1 MEGRPTC
8 AMEASRSRPRPA
20 GLLATFVAL
29 ALTLAPAAG
38 AATRNVTPNDR
49 AFSAQWELA
58 DNAIMGARTAWGTST
73 GAGVVVAVLDTGAQL
88 DHPDLAG
95 NLWTNPA
102 DGSHGYDFVNHD
114 NDPSDDNGH
123 GTSVA
128 GIIAARGNNGIGVT
142 GVAPQTKLMIVK
154 VLGADGSG
162 DEGQVAAGVL
172 YAVRNGAK
180 IINLSMAGP
189 QDDPTLEAALQ
200 TARDAGVLIVAAAGN
215 NGADLDTTPAYPA
228 SAPLDNVI
236 AVAST
241 DERGALA
248 GDSGFGR
255 NSVAIAAPGEDID
268 STATGGRYGVR
279 SGTSQAAA
287 HVSGVLAL
295 ELAAKPGAT
304 AQELRAALL
313 AGARRTTLPVASG
326 ALDAAGALRALAG
339 NARRLVKRTVT
350 TRTRTRAAARRSVV
364 AAA

>member
-1 MEGRPTC
+1 
-8 AMEASRSRPRPA
+8 
-20 GLLATFVAL
+20 
-29 ALTLAPAAG
+29 
-38 AATRNVTPNDR
+38 
-49 AFSAQWELA
+49 
-58 DNAIMGARTAWGTST
+58 
-73 GAGVVVAVLDTGAQL
+73 
-88 DHPDLAG
+88 
-95 NLWTNPA
+95 
-102 DGSHGYDFVNHD
+102 
-114 NDPSDDNGH
+114 
-123 GTSVA
+123 
-128 GIIAARGNNGIGVT
+128 VT
-142 GVAPQTKLMIVK
+142 GVAWRAQLMIVK
-154 VLGADGSG
+154 VLDAKGSG
-162 DEGQVAAGVL
+162 TVYDVARGIR
-172 YAVRNGAK
+172 YAVANGAG

-189 QDDPTLEAALQ
+189 DSDPVLESAIAE
-200 TARDAGVLIVAAAGN
+200 AKAAGVLIVAAAGN

-339 NARRLVKRTVT
+339 NARRSVKRTVT